1 MVFFKNMLDEARR
14 KTGSA
19 IGNRLFKKSTD
30 YIRVGELDGS
40 SSRQS
45 RTGQMILMRRQAKM
59 DRQTELMNEVLRMDF
74 DARDIRQNLA
84 VLAQLASVLDSLPN
98 RFNRSDFEQEIF
110 KMAKSKMESGIVICK
125 SIDRRNTAIMH
136 FENKLRGAK

>member
-1 MVFFKNMLDEARR
+1 MGFFKNMLDEARR

-98 RFNRSDFEQEIF
+98 RFNRSDFEQQIF

>member
-1 MVFFKNMLDEARR
+1 MLQEAGK

-45 RTGQMILMRRQAKM
+45 RTDQMILMRRQAKM

-98 RFNRSDFEQEIF
+98 RFNRSDFEQQIF

-136 FENKLRGAK
+136 FENKLLGAK